1 MKKEITSIAIETTD
15 NGYLISITKRG
26 DYSPSLK
33 LVVGSMSDL
42 MGNLTRELFQH
53 EDVRNERLN
62 PKPEP
67 KEAE

>member
-26 DYSPSLK
+26 DYSPNLK

-42 MGNLTRELFQH
+42 MGALTRELFAH
-53 EDVRNERLN
+53 EEVRNERLN
-62 PKPEP
+62 PTPAK
-67 KEAE
+67 KEEE